1 MCCNR
6 RKCMGN
12 RRSFDDGQL
21 RLLYQFLLRAQRG
34 QFLALGG
41 ARSWSINRQAHLLS
55 MSTIATIVR
64 LVMALQDPE
73 VATRVAAHAWAP
85 GLVDELVGICRRESR
100 CRRKVSEH
108 ARDSHH
114 GRKVYAR
121 AVERGWLRPFCQAP
135 GEGWSTRG
143 SHGLMAGYHVRLL
156 GVPCLPA
163 SAMDVPL
170 LSAIAAARKA
180 QRLCRTRQACD
191 ADSLRGYWNGRAFS
205 NRAVAS
211 MGTGPSG

>member
-85 GLVDELVGICRRESR
+85 GLVDEISAELRRTDGGLPSKAA
-100 CRRKVSEH
+100 RRSLFAC
-108 ARDSHH
+108 ARH
-114 GRKVYAR
+114 GRSF
-121 AVERGWLRPFCQAP
+121 AVSDCG
-135 GEGWSTRG
+135 ST
-143 SHGLMAGYHVRLL
+143 
-156 GVPCLPA
+156 
-163 SAMDVPL
+163 
-170 LSAIAAARKA
+170 
-180 QRLCRTRQACD
+180 
-191 ADSLRGYWNGRAFS
+191 
-205 NRAVAS
+205 
-211 MGTGPSG
+211 